1 MKNKVLIPILLFTII
16 SCSESFNID
25 LPFGDSELDSIN
37 PGIDNAFASTY
48 LPMDSEPILFKSANI
63 YDGLGGEFR
72 NYDLLLSEG
81 KIMEIGESI
90 SAPGVLVVD
99 ATDKWITP
107 GIIDIHSHMGVYS
120 APGVSTSSDG
130 NEATATL
137 DEFVREGRR
146 FQILEAYS
154 RPYSRRCASPR

>member
-1 MKNKVLIPILLFTII
+1 MNNKVLLPLLLFTII

-25 LPFGDSELDSIN
+25 LSFGDSESESIN
-37 PGIDNAFASTY
+37 PGVDNAFASTY
-48 LPMDSEPILFKSANI
+48 VPMNSEPILFRSANI

-81 KIMEIGESI
+81 KILEIGESI
-90 SAPGVLVVD
+90 KAPGVIVID

-130 NEATATL
+130 NGN
-137 DEFVREGRR
+137 F
-146 FQILEAYS
+146 S
-154 RPYSRRCASPR
+154 SNS

>member
-25 LPFGDSELDSIN
+25 LSFGDSESDSIN

-48 LPMDSEPILFKSANI
+48 TPMDSEPVLFKSANI

-81 KIMEIGESI
+81 KIIEIGESI
-90 SAPGVLVVD
+90 SAPGVLVID

-130 NEATATL
+130 NEATAPVTAEVWAEHSL
-137 DEFVREGRR
+137 
-146 FQILEAYS
+146 
-154 RPYSRRCASPR
+154 

>member
-25 LPFGDSELDSIN
+25 LSFGDSESDSIN

-90 SAPGVLVVD
+90 SAP
-99 ATDKWITP
+99 
-107 GIIDIHSHMGVYS
+107 
-120 APGVSTSSDG
+120 
-130 NEATATL
+130 
-137 DEFVREGRR
+137 
-146 FQILEAYS
+146 
-154 RPYSRRCASPR
+154 